1 MEQFPA
7 AKETQPHGPADLT
20 DQSTVFLM
28 LEELGIA
35 SMQRDWLEAN
45 APESDDCK
53 DAPEQ
58 AEEFF
63 DDIANLFLGQ
73 GGDDRVAPNGWAGS
87 ALTKN
92 LREAVCAYAGHDVFE
107 NVDDETVVRRTL
119 DAYLTSL
126 KLLTQQQEELARS
139 GTKMSPAEYITLMIA
154 WSGVFSG
161 SRKALELSAP
171 YRPTF

>member
-53 DAPEQ
+53 DAAEQ

-73 GGDDRVAPNGWAGS
+73 PQTACPRS
-87 ALTKN
+87 A
-92 LREAVCAYAGHDVFE
+92 
-107 NVDDETVVRRTL
+107 
-119 DAYLTSL
+119 
-126 KLLTQQQEELARS
+126 
-139 GTKMSPAEYITLMIA
+139 
-154 WSGVFSG
+154 
-161 SRKALELSAP
+161 
-171 YRPTF
+171 

>member
-53 DAPEQ
+53 DAAEQ

-63 DDIANLFLGQ
+63 
-73 GGDDRVAPNGWAGS
+73 
-87 ALTKN
+87 
-92 LREAVCAYAGHDVFE
+92 E
-107 NVDDETVVRRTL
+107 NVDDEAVVRRTL

-126 KLLTQQQEELARS
+126 KLLTEQQEELARS

>member
-53 DAPEQ
+53 DAAEQ
-58 AEEFF
+58 AEKFF

-87 ALTKN
+87 ALTKIFEKRFVPMPDMTF
-92 LREAVCAYAGHDVFE
+92 RE
-107 NVDDETVVRRTL
+107 RR
-119 DAYLTSL
+119 
-126 KLLTQQQEELARS
+126 
-139 GTKMSPAEYITLMIA
+139 
-154 WSGVFSG
+154 
-161 SRKALELSAP
+161 
-171 YRPTF
+171 

>member
-53 DAPEQ
+53 DAAEQ
-58 AEEFF
+58 AEEFSTTSRTSSS
-63 DDIANLFLGQ
+63 DTGAMIVL
-73 GGDDRVAPNGWAGS
+73 
-87 ALTKN
+87 
-92 LREAVCAYAGHDVFE
+92 
-107 NVDDETVVRRTL
+107 RRT
-119 DAYLTSL
+119 AGPG
-126 KLLTQQQEELARS
+126 AH
-139 GTKMSPAEYITLMIA
+139 
-154 WSGVFSG
+154 
-161 SRKALELSAP
+161 
-171 YRPTF
+171 

>member
-53 DAPEQ
+53 DAAEQ

-107 NVDDETVVRRTL
+107 NVD
-119 DAYLTSL
+119 
-126 KLLTQQQEELARS
+126 
-139 GTKMSPAEYITLMIA
+139 EYITLMIA

-161 SRKALELSAP
+161 SRKSLELSAP

>member
-53 DAPEQ
+53 DAAEQ

-92 LREAVCAYAGHDVFE
+92 
-107 NVDDETVVRRTL
+107 
-119 DAYLTSL
+119 SS
-126 KLLTQQQEELARS
+126 RS
-139 GTKMSPAEYITLMIA
+139 GLCLCRT
-154 WSGVFSG
+154 
-161 SRKALELSAP
+161 
-171 YRPTF
+171 